1 MQCLKITQKLKM
13 QQHILK
19 LNQKIKIS
27 NPFKLK
33 QKDRDGKYN
42 S

>member
-1 MQCLKITQKLKM
+1 MFKKNLEIKNAATYFKTQVED
-13 QQHILK
+13 
-19 LNQKIKIS
+19 KIS